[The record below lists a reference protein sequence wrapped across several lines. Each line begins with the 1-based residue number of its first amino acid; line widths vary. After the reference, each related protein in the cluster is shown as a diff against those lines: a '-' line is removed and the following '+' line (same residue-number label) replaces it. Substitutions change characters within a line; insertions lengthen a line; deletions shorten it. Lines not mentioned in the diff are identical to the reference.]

1 MSKQNKIKR
10 VQLRITEQEH
20 TAWREAKHN
29 INNTSDLIRKAVK
42 YYIYRVAEG

>member
-1 MSKQNKIKR
+1 MSKENKTKR
-10 VQLRITEQEH
+10 VQLRITKQEH
-20 TAWREAKHN
+20 TAWIKAKHN